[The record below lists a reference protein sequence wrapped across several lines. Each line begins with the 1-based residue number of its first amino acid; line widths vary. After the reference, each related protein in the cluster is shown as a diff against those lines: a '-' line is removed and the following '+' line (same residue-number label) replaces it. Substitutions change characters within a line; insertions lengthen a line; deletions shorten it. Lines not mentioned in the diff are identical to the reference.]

1 MHQAQRGFQL
11 LAAGDHIDAQR
22 FEQTES
28 FGHHII
34 SPFSWL
40 RLTMVFARPW
50 RAESP
55 VRVKIFF
62 IIPVVWQVTWPR
74 EFNLCRPKGEGV
86 MSIGWTHAGQNP
98 LASVSTFGKTPVA
111 RSAATLL

>member
-28 FGHHII
+28 FGDTII
-34 SPFSWL
+34 SPLSWL
-40 RLTMVFARPW
+40 RLTMVFARPCQ
-50 RAESP
+50 AESP

-62 IIPVVWQVTWPR
+62 IIPVVWQVACQR
-74 EFNLCRPKGEGV
+74 EFTLGRPKGEV
-86 MSIGWTHAGQNP
+86 EMSIGWTNAVQNP
-98 LASVSTFGKTPVA
+98 LASVST
-111 RSAATLL
+111 